1 MALVLADRVLETSTT
16 VGTTTF
22 VLDGAT
28 TGFQS
33 FSSGI
38 GDGNTTYYTIAFD
51 AANEWEV
58 GIGTYTLSGST
69 LSRDTILASSNSG
82 SAVNFSAGIKNVF
95 TTYPAGKSVYED
107 ASGNVSLP
115 GAVSATQVDVL
126 ATGDVRFQD
135 TTGGEYV
142 ALQAPGTVAV
152 SYTLTLPTAD
162 GSDGQALTTDGSGNL
177 SFADA
182 GISTGKAIAMA
193 IVFG

>member
-69 LSRDTILASSNSG
+69 LSRDIVLAGTYGVGTN
-82 SAVNFSAGIKNVF
+82 VPFVAGTKNVF
-95 TTYPAGKSVYED
+95 STLPAGKAVYT
-107 ASGNVSLP
+107 GR
-115 GAVSATQVDVL
+115 AV
-126 ATGDVRFQD
+126 
-135 TTGGEYV
+135 
-142 ALQAPGTVAV
+142 
-152 SYTLTLPTAD
+152 
-162 GSDGQALTTDGSGNL
+162 
-177 SFADA
+177 
-182 GISTGKAIAMA
+182 AMA
-193 IVFG
+193 LVFG